1 MTFGQAFWLVVEIFF
16 FVAYLVILFHIFGDL
31 FRDKSIGGFAKAMWV
46 LFLIILP
53 WLGALIYLIARGNGM
68 AERAQA
74 AYAQQRAATDQYI
87 RDTVSASSPADE
99 ISKAQQLLSTGAI
112 TPEEFANIKA
122 KALASA

>member
-46 LFLIILP
+46 LFLIIVP

-68 AERAQA
+68 AERSQA

-87 RDTVSASSPADE
+87 RETVSSSSPADE
-99 ISKAQQLLSTGAI
+99 ISKAQQLLSSGAI

>member
-68 AERAQA
+68 AERSMQ
-74 AYAQQRAATDQYI
+74 AYAQQKAATDQYI

>member
-87 RDTVSASSPADE
+87 RDTVSSSSPADE

>member
-46 LFLIILP
+46 LFLIIVP

-87 RDTVSASSPADE
+87 RETVSSSSPADE
-99 ISKAQQLLSTGAI
+99 ISKAQQLLSSGAI